1 VVRIRLTRM
10 GAKKKPFYR
19 LVVADAKAP
28 RDGRFIEVLGYYN
41 PLTEPP
47 VIKVN
52 EERAL
57 LWLERGAQPS
67 DTAKSILSRVGVWE
81 KFCQAKE
88 ARKKAK
94 VSGGVVSEGSGKLS
108 GEVSS

>member
-1 VVRIRLTRM
+1 MVRIRLTRM

-57 LWLERGAQPS
+57 LWLERGASALGYGEEHP
-67 DTAKSILSRVGVWE
+67 
-81 KFCQAKE
+81 F
-88 ARKKAK
+88 
-94 VSGGVVSEGSGKLS
+94 EGWSMGEVLS
-108 GEVSS
+108 G